1 MTSDAPEKRRY
12 RSPERAERA
21 NRTRAA
27 ILDAAQMVFWERGY
41 LGATMQAVADQ
52 TGVSVATVYL
62 HFRSRSALVRGLADE
77 VTGAVDLSV
86 TRVLSEPD
94 SRRQLEIGARILRK
108 LHERSEV
115 VVEVL
120 RVAASSDSDLMAE
133 LRRWREQHLQAVAA
147 VARSLGDRHALR
159 SDINLSTATDVLY
172 TIGGPD
178 TFRQLVR
185 ERGWRAARYERWLV
199 EAAERLLLARDGEL
213 DP

>member
-1 MTSDAPEKRRY
+1 MTSGAPEKRRY

-27 ILDAAQMVFWERGY
+27 ILGAAEILFRERGY
-41 LGATMQAVADQ
+41 LGATMQAVGEQA
-52 TGVSVATVYL
+52 GVSVATVYL
-62 HFRSRSALVRGLADE
+62 YFQSRSALVRGLADE

-115 VVEVL
+115 VIEVL

-159 SDINLSTATDVLY
+159 SGIDLSTATDVLY

-199 EAAERLLLARDGEL
+199 EAVERLLVARD
-213 DP
+213 